1 MMFPPSN
8 NSSLR
13 DCFPYV
19 ISMVLMLIMHLQ
31 NVKAQE
37 RVKTPIAFQGIVG
50 GGISIFN
57 VHGIPSSPNYSSAE
71 GFAGARATK
80 PIGNV
85 FGIMS
90 GLSLGVKFARAP
102 YFRYFTPPNGGLYTR
117 DPGANRTLDQS
128 TSDKNGYYLSIP
140 LALTANVYRSLSV
153 YGGINGRFWW
163 HRSHDEPTLD
173 VLGGREELGI
183 LFGAT
188 YKLIK
193 RLNIGLEGYSGLR
206 NIYKGS
212 YTHPGTSKLVYTSVI
227 NQYAMISLGYS
238 LQ

>member
-19 ISMVLMLIMHLQ
+19 ISMVLMLIMHLENIQ
-31 NVKAQE
+31 AQE

-80 PIGNV
+80 PLGNV

-90 GLSLGVKFARAP
+90 GLSFGVKFTRSP
-102 YFRYFTPPNGGLYTR
+102 YFSYFTPPNDGLYTR
-117 DPGANRTLDQS
+117 EPGANMALDQS

-140 LALTANVYRSLSV
+140 LALTANVYQSLNV
-153 YGGINGRFWW
+153 YGGISGRSWW
-163 HRSHDEPTLD
+163 YRSHDEPAQD
-173 VLGGREELGI
+173 VLSGREEVGI

-206 NIYKGS
+206 NIYNSS
-212 YTHPGTSKLVYTSVI
+212 YTQPGTSKIVHTSVT

-238 LQ
+238 LK